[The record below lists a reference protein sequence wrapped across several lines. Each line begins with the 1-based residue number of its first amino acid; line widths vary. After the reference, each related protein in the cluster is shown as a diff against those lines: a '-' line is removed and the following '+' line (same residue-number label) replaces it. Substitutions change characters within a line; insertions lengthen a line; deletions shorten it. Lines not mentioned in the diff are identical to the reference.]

1 MKAVKNNKVYTIDET
16 AKSVYLAQGFDITDD
31 NGNVIERS
39 PSRIVSYEEYSKVIS
54 ENKTLSDENKKLKA
68 EIKKLKKNEAS

>member
-16 AKSVYLAQGFDITDD
+16 SKSAYLAQGFDITDD
-31 NGNVIERS
+31 DGSVIERS
-39 PSRIVSYEEYSKVIS
+39 PSRTVSHEEYSKVIS
-54 ENKTLSDENKKLKA
+54 ENKTLSGENKKLKA

>member
-39 PSRIVSYEEYSKVIS
+39 PSRIVSYEEYSKVVLD
-54 ENKTLSDENKKLKA
+54 NKALAAENKKLKTENA
-68 EIKKLKKNEAS
+68 KLKKG